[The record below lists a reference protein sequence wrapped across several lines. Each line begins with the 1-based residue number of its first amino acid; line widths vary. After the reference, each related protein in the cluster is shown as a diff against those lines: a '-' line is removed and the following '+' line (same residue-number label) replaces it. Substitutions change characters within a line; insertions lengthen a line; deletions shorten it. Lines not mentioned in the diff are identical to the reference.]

1 MTYHDGLPP
10 MKSKDPLIKW
20 SFQITWQIEHLLSSP
35 IQCLLTLN
43 MVGWWLIA
51 RDSTFKNT
59 WPFNY
64 MNNVRVRGNIY
75 ISPFALL
82 MVTKLRT
89 MLTSRSS
96 FSTQMLKLL
105 LTSCLFFPFLSFSL
119 VFLYGLTKVFI
130 YYFFLWKVDVSNN
143 GFINIIFHVFW
154 GHVFHTEISSSGRF
168 K

>member
-10 MKSKDPLIKW
+10 MKSKDPLIEW

-105 LTSCLFFPFLSFSL
+105 LTSCLFFLFFLSHWCFCTAWQK
-119 VFLYGLTKVFI
+119 FLY
-130 YYFFLWKVDVSNN
+130 
-143 GFINIIFHVFW
+143 IIFFCERW
-154 GHVFHTEISSSGRF
+154 MCPIMGLLT
-168 K
+168 